1 MIPVEMR
8 TKAIRAQIDQLM
20 QELEAMTEDNAPTVD
35 VTVMR
40 IKISKLRR
48 LLEQSEGLMR

>member
-1 MIPVEMR
+1 MS